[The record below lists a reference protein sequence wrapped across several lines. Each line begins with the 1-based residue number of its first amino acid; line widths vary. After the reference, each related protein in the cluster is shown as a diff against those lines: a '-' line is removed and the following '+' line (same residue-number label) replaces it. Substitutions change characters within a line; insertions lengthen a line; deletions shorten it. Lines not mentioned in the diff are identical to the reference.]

1 MKNFIEIKKELE
13 KNEIKE
19 IKYNDN
25 IIIYA
30 KKVKYIDKIS
40 FINTIK
46 DIIIADEN
54 NIAEMINDNLAFK
67 LLDYLILNEYTNLK
81 DILCIKEDEETL
93 ENILIIL
100 DYIGLS
106 EIKLLKEHIQ
116 IQNPLE
122 IDELEMMLKNSL
134 QEIKELRRIKNS
146 SIYQI
151 VDFLQNLHFDN
162 IEELKPLLEKMKE
175 FSNVE
180 K

>member
-1 MKNFIEIKKELE
+1 MKSFIEIKKELE

-46 DIIIADEN
+46 DIVIADEN

-93 ENILIIL
+93 ENILMIL
-100 DYIGLS
+100 DYIGLP
-106 EIKLLKEHIQ
+106 EIKSLKEHIQ

-122 IDELEMMLKNSL
+122 IDELEMMLEKSL

-151 VDFLQNLHFDN
+151 VDFLQNLSFDN
-162 IEELKPLLEKMKE
+162 IEQLKPLLEKMKDFNNME
-175 FSNVE
+175 R
-180 K
+180 

>member
-1 MKNFIEIKKELE
+1 MKSFIEIKKELE

-19 IKYNDN
+19 IKYDDN
-25 IIIYA
+25 IIIYD

-54 NIAEMINDNLAFK
+54 NITEMINDNLAFK

-93 ENILIIL
+93 ENILMIL
-100 DYIGLS
+100 DYIGLP
-106 EIKLLKEHIQ
+106 EIKSLKEHIQ

-122 IDELEMMLKNSL
+122 IDELEMMLEKSL

-151 VDFLQNLHFDN
+151 VDFLQNLSFDN
-162 IEELKPLLEKMKE
+162 IEQLKPLLEKMKDFNNME
-175 FSNVE
+175 R
-180 K
+180 

>member
-1 MKNFIEIKKELE
+1 MKSFIEIKKELE

-19 IKYNDN
+19 IKYDDN
-25 IIIYA
+25 IIIYD

-54 NIAEMINDNLAFK
+54 NITEMINDNLAFK

-93 ENILIIL
+93 ENILMIL
-100 DYIGLS
+100 DYIGLPK
-106 EIKLLKEHIQ
+106 IKSLKKYIQ
-116 IQNPLE
+116 SQNPLE
-122 IDELEMMLKNSL
+122 IDELEMMLEKSL

-151 VDFLQNLHFDN
+151 VDFLQNLNFDN
-162 IEELKPLLEKMKE
+162 IEQLKPLLEKMKDFNNME
-175 FSNVE
+175 R
-180 K
+180 

>member
-19 IKYNDN
+19 IKYDDN
-25 IIIYA
+25 IIIYD